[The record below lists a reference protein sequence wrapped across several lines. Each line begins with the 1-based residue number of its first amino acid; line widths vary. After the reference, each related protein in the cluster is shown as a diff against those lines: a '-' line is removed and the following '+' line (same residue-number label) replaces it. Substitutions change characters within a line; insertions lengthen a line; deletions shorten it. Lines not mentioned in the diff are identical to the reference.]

1 MIPKLELIPWDCLDV
16 VPIQLRKCG
25 LYRWV
30 VLVLDISSSVLCVE
44 NGISFTVFVFLIV
57 FSGHVSK
64 FLCLIWSYIN
74 AMFI

>member
-44 NGISFTVFVFLIV
+44 MKFPLLYLGFLIV